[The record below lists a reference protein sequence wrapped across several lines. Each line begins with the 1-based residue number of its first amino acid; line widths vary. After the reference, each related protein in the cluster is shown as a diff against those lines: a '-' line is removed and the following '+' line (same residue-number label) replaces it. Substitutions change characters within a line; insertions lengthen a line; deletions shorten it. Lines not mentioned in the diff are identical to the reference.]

1 MKITRVDALQAHP
14 VPKSVMAPQGPFPRE
29 LFNERAVVTDY
40 EPQHAEDGGNFVLGS
55 TSQNNFKG
63 FKIMICSACNIRV
76 NENKTGDHVCEGA

>member
-29 LFNERAVVTDY
+29 LFNEKPVVTDY
-40 EPQHAEDGGNFVLGS
+40 EPQYAEDGGNFLAGS

-63 FKIMICSACNIRV
+63 FKLMVCSACEERV
-76 NENKTGDHVCEGA
+76 HENKTGDHDCAF